1 MNIAIAEDEA
11 EIRQFFQ
18 AAVSRLGHRVV
29 AAAENGREL
38 IEQCRIRCP
47 DLIITDIN
55 MPEMDGIEATRR
67 ICCERPVPVILISAC
82 DPTEVSDRE
91 GIPNVVAFLV
101 KPVKISDLKSA
112 ITMATGCASA

>member
-11 EIRQFFQ
+11 DILQFYQ
-18 AAVSRLGHRVV
+18 SAVSRLGHKVV
-29 AAAENGREL
+29 ATAENGREL

-67 ICCERPVPVILISAC
+67 ICCERPVPVIVVSAC
-82 DPTEVSDRE
+82 DPSEVSDRQR
-91 GIPNVVAFLV
+91 ITHVIDYLV
-101 KPVKISDLKSA
+101 KPVNLHDLELA
-112 ITMATGCASA
+112 ITRAAGQA